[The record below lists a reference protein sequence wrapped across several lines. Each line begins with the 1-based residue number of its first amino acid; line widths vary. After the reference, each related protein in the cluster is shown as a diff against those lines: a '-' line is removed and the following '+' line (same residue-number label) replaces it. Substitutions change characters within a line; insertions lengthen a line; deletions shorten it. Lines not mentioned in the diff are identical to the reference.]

1 MGGWYV
7 LAKATIC
14 DEIDCSGLGFIDDA
28 VIELASL
35 YKEVRAAVNDASGL
49 LSEGFLS

>member
-1 MGGWYV
+1 MGGWIV

-14 DEIDCSGLGFIDDA
+14 AEIDCSDLGFIDDA
-28 VIELASL
+28 ANELTSL
-35 YKEVRAAVNDASGL
+35 YEEVRAAINDASGL